1 MVLPTLAELI
11 NHSDQEVLADSLDAI
26 SCLTEGSNMELQE
39 VINANVLPRLCEL
52 LEMREYSI
60 ISPALNAV
68 GHIIS
73 VDDEQTQTAINA
85 GALQAL
91 KVLLSHPMSRI
102 VEGACWLVFLFA
114 DTPDEIQCIMDN
126 GLVGLV
132 IDVLHKGDYDSQ
144 KEAIRAVRSITS
156 GGTIEQI

>member
-102 VEGACWLVFLFA
+102 VEVSDKLLIV
-114 DTPDEIQCIMDN
+114 
-126 GLVGLV
+126 V
-132 IDVLHKGDYDSQ
+132 IPVAECFPTFCKRQNSLALISFCNVHL
-144 KEAIRAVRSITS
+144 IITKMYV
-156 GGTIEQI
+156 TN